1 MAHAAPKT
9 QPVKT
14 AAFPGVGHDHS
25 HCLEDALDHA
35 GQICTDSGAR
45 LTALRRR
52 VLELVW
58 SGHRPLGAYDIL
70 TALKTERRNAAPPTV
85 YRALEFLLQQGLV
98 HRIECLNAFVG
109 CPDPDTPH
117 GGQFLI
123 CRDCGLSAE
132 LNDDTVDQAIRNSAA
147 QAGFTIARKVIEIE
161 GQCPNC
167 QKAEM

>member
-1 MAHAAPKT
+1 M
-9 QPVKT
+9 
-14 AAFPGVGHDHS
+14 
-25 HCLEDALDHA
+25 
-35 GQICTDSGAR
+35 
-45 LTALRRR
+45 
-52 VLELVW
+52 
-58 SGHRPLGAYDIL
+58 
-70 TALKTERRNAAPPTV
+70 
-85 YRALEFLLQQGLV
+85 